1 MSLKT
6 QALLIIFSTMA
17 GGLVAIGGAS
27 LGLYSAAIGIAAALL
42 CMCLGFAAVGRLK
55 CPGCGVVLAKSFP
68 TGSLIL
74 LAFAKDKC
82 PSCGANLP

>member
-42 CMCLGFAAVGRLK
+42 CMCLGFAAVGW
-55 CPGCGVVLAKSFP
+55 A
-68 TGSLIL
+68 
-74 LAFAKDKC
+74 
-82 PSCGANLP
+82 

>member
-1 MSLKT
+1 MMPSRPNRWQGNMSLKT

-42 CMCLGFAAVGRLK
+42 CMCLGFAAVGW
-55 CPGCGVVLAKSFP
+55 A
-68 TGSLIL
+68 
-74 LAFAKDKC
+74 
-82 PSCGANLP
+82 